1 MPVICGAAVARLSF
15 WPELPVDVI
24 DVAVRTP
31 ATWRGFRF
39 SRREVPPEHCLQ
51 RGSVRTTS
59 PAWAAIDLIGERG
72 GEANDRERDR
82 FRQNVLVRA
91 GWTVL
96 RFTLQQ
102 LEYDPEGVV
111 AVVRMVLQQLE
122 RRQRSGRQRPADAG

>member
-1 MPVICGAAVARLSF
+1 MGGQSLCRH
-15 WPELPVDVI
+15 
-24 DVAVRTP
+24 
-31 ATWRGFRF
+31 
-39 SRREVPPEHCLQ
+39 RRQRVPPGHRLPGVKLAVEIDGLAYHSS
-51 RGSVRTTS
+51 R
-59 PAWAAIDLIGERG
+59 AAF
-72 GEANDRERDR
+72 ERDR

-111 AVVRMVLQQLE
+111 AVVRTVLQQLE